1 MRWTFACCTAVVIL
15 CTCVQAQLP
24 AGPRV
29 SLVILPDASGI
40 HPGDTGRVAFQV
52 DLGGPEWHVNAN
64 KPLDEYLI
72 PTELTLTPPAGITVR
87 EVVYPEPKTITLE
100 GTTDNLAVYGRQF
113 TIGVLLA
120 TDPSLIPG
128 GHEIEGTL
136 RYQAC
141 DNKQCLPPKSI
152 PVKVGIKA
160 VAADQS
166 VTPQNQE
173 AFAGLQFGTA
183 TAEAR
188 PTQPEPSSDVAQTTD
203 AQDWRTLIKNFTVS
217 GTAAGYLNTKDFL
230 AFLDR
235 AESGKGM
242 EDGAYAGRGVW
253 FILVSVFLGG
263 LLLNLTPC
271 VLPLIPINLAIIGA
285 GAKASSRLRGF
296 LLGATYGLGISVAY
310 GLLGLAVVLGVAKTF
325 GSLNATPWFNAGIAV
340 IFVALALAMLDI
352 FLIDFSRFQAR
363 IGLKRKEGGSF
374 LVAYGMGTISA
385 LLAGA
390 CVAPVV
396 ISTVVYAQSEYAK
409 GNSGALLLP
418 FLLGLGMALPWPFAG
433 AGLSFLPKPGKWM
446 ERVKYAFAVLIL
458 AFAAYYGY
466 LAFTLFSDRYLVDRA
481 AVQESATQMDAEGWH
496 TSLAEALTVAKAGNQ
511 PVLIDFWATW
521 CKNCLTMNKTT
532 FKDPAT
538 LARLDTYVKV
548 KYQAEDPSDPVT
560 KDVMDH
566 FGVVGLP
573 TYVVLKPGK

>member
-1 MRWTFACCTAVVIL
+1 MRRTLAALALAVVL
-15 CTCVQAQLP
+15 PLPLFATEVNVQ
-24 AGPRV
+24 
-29 SLVILPDASGI
+29 
-40 HPGDTGRVAFQV
+40 PGETLRMALKV
-52 DLGGPEWHVNAN
+52 DLGAPEWHVNAN
-64 KPLDEYLI
+64 KPLDEFLI
-72 PTELTLTPPAGITVR
+72 PTELTLTPPAGIAVR
-87 EVVYPEPKTITLE
+87 EIVYPEPKTITLE
-100 GTTDNLAVYGRQF
+100 GTTDTLAVYGHQF

-120 TDPSLIPG
+120 TESTLVPG
-128 GHEIEGTL
+128 NHGIEGAL

-152 PVKVGIKA
+152 PVRLAVSA
-160 VAADQS
+160 VAADDP
-166 VTPQNQE
+166 VTPQNQD
-173 AFAGLQFGTA
+173 AFAGLQFGMA
-183 TAEAR
+183 AEQTKPA
-188 PTQPEPSSDVAQTTD
+188 QPAAPSDLPQTRDT
-203 AQDWRTLIKNFTVS
+203 QDWRALINGFSVS

-235 AESGKGM
+235 AESGKGI
-242 EDGAYAGRGVW
+242 ENGAYAGRGVW
-253 FILVSVFLGG
+253 FILMSVFLGG

-296 LLGATYGLGISVAY
+296 LLGATYGLAIAVAY
-310 GLLGLAVVLGVAKTF
+310 GLLGLAVVLGVASTF
-325 GSLNATPWFNAGIAV
+325 GSLNATPWFNAAIAV

-363 IGLKRKEGGSF
+363 IGLKRREGGSF
-374 LVAYGMGTISA
+374 LVAYGMGTVSA

-396 ISTVVYAQSEYAK
+396 ISTVVYAQSEYAQ

-481 AVQESATQMDAEGWH
+481 AVQESAKQMDAEGWH
-496 TSLAEALTVAKAGNQ
+496 TALAEALSAAKTEQ
-511 PVLIDFWATW
+511 KPVLIDFWATW

-532 FKDPAT
+532 FQDPAA
-538 LARLDTYVKV
+538 LARLEDYIKI
-548 KYQAEDPSDPVT
+548 KYQAEDPAAPPT
-560 KDVMDH
+560 KDIMDH

-573 TYVVLKPGK
+573 TYVILKPGN